1 MFYSLLLAKCLVYG
15 GCVSMEMTTLWL
27 FLVCAT
33 RASQHS
39 CEADHVSSDG
49 VGTHADYTAQDYLDS
64 NMVADGPLSSACPY
78 APTPSSSP
86 RQGGGTSLST
96 EPTMGSGDVY
106 VAARGRERN
115 AGSLYRIGACACPY
129 GLC

>member
-39 CEADHVSSDG
+39 CEADHMSSDG

-64 NMVADGPLSSACPY
+64 NRGGVFFRSYLSIPAELSILSETDP
-78 APTPSSSP
+78 PDPP
-86 RQGGGTSLST
+86 RQCKT
-96 EPTMGSGDVY
+96 P
-106 VAARGRERN
+106 
-115 AGSLYRIGACACPY
+115 
-129 GLC
+129 

>member
-64 NMVADGPLSSACPY
+64 N
-78 APTPSSSP
+78 
-86 RQGGGTSLST
+86 TSLRVVRWVKRTS
-96 EPTMGSGDVY
+96 GSP
-106 VAARGRERN
+106 
-115 AGSLYRIGACACPY
+115 GAHSAM
-129 GLC
+129 LFHL

>member
-49 VGTHADYTAQDYLDS
+49 VGTHADYTAQDYQDS
-64 NMVADGPLSSACPY
+64 NI
-78 APTPSSSP
+78 
-86 RQGGGTSLST
+86 GGVPWEIFCTTVFLFENASLVDFQIRKR
-96 EPTMGSGDVY
+96 GHGGDLDEN
-106 VAARGRERN
+106 GHF
-115 AGSLYRIGACACPY
+115 L
-129 GLC
+129 